1 MFKLKI
7 VLIIFGIFISGCS
20 IAPWNDTPPDFVS
33 MSKNDKFV
41 LVSRNATQLE
51 MIFIPPKKRE
61 IQQDFFWYYLD
72 LNFSHPIG
80 F

>member
-7 VLIIFGIFISGCS
+7 VLIIFGILISGCS
-20 IAPWNDTPPDFVS
+20 MAPWNDTPPDLG
-33 MSKNDKFV
+33 MSKNNKFV
-41 LVSRNATQLE
+41 LVSRDSTQLE

-72 LNFSHPIG
+72 LNFSHPTP